1 MNDDSSADRWERL
14 DELFYAASE
23 MDPAERTLFVASNCG
38 EDVALRAE
46 LEALL
51 RASEYTHGFL
61 EKPLSDA
68 ARLVVAGAD
77 QAGQLIGR
85 YRLIRE
91 LGEGGMGRVYLAVRA
106 DEHYQQQVAIKIMH
120 GGLAP
125 SNTML
130 LRFRTERQILAN
142 LQHPNIARLLDGGVT
157 EAGLPYLVMEYVN
170 GVPIHKYCEGRS
182 IEERLKLFRTVCGA
196 VEYAHANL
204 VVHRDIKPLNILVT
218 ADGTPKLLDFGIA
231 KLLDPNFAGTPPGQR
246 TYATDRLMTPE
257 YASPEQ
263 ILGEPITTATDVY
276 ALGTLLYELLSG
288 AQPFAAQKLS
298 PLAFARFIT
307 EVDPEPPSVAAARSA
322 HIPGVDARRMRGDLD
337 NVVRTAMRKEPA
349 RRYASVAQFSADVEA
364 YLEGYPLRAG
374 ADSWRYRAGKFLG
387 RHKRGTA
394 VTAAVFALLIGSTI
408 EMAVLARRA
417 RREQAVAQQE
427 TQFLASV
434 FSASTPEESRGTTI
448 TARDLLDRGTKRID
462 RELAG
467 QPEVQ
472 ASMLESIAAAYRSV
486 GQYDQALALAQRS
499 YALQTKLTG
508 GRNEQ
513 MAGVLDLVAELYRD
527 KAQYDKA
534 EPLFGK
540 LVDVRR
546 RIDGNQS
553 AAYALTLSN
562 FGECLYNDSKD
573 SEAEPML
580 REALAIYKRQGPDAG
595 TAVRDY
601 LALVL
606 ERKGNFQE
614 AAQLLREST
623 EITLRTLGPNHP
635 DYAISLHN
643 LASDLIDLGDLD
655 GAEAKLRE
663 ALAATER
670 SFGKTHPQMGYSLN
684 NLGYVLIEK
693 GRAPAAAPYL
703 QQAVAISLM
712 HNGPNHPR
720 TAAYRSNLT
729 RVLLA
734 EGKFDAAEKGFR
746 EALGIM
752 TSAHANNTWAAAQMT
767 AYLGLI
773 YFDRGQYAEAEK
785 LARQAMEI
793 RKKLGGEQSPAYASS
808 LVEIAQDRL
817 FQHDP
822 SGAEPLLTK
831 AVQIR
836 RTKYSPHHPDTV
848 AAEVRLGEALLAEK
862 KYAEAEPVLRE
873 AAVAAQTTPYAPLP
887 WEVAE
892 AQNVL
897 GACLI
902 DTGKVK
908 EGESLLKQS
917 QGGVMKHPRP
927 ALRRQAPVLVSEFQ
941 PLAVTH
947 N

>member
-1 MNDDSSADRWERL
+1 MSDDSSVDRWARL

-23 MDPAERTLFVASNCG
+23 MDSADRAAFVAGTCG
-38 EDVALRAE
+38 DDAALRAE

-61 EKPLSDA
+61 EKPLSEA
-68 ARLVVAGAD
+68 ARLVVEGAD
-77 QAGQLIGR
+77 PAGQLIGR
-85 YRLIRE
+85 YRVIRE

-106 DEHYQQQVAIKIMH
+106 DEQYQQQVAIKIMH
-120 GGLAP
+120 GGLVP

-142 LQHPNIARLLDGGVT
+142 LQHPNIARLLDGGIT

-170 GVPIHKYCEGRS
+170 GVPIHTYCGGRS
-182 IEERLKLFRTVCGA
+182 IEERLKLFRTVCSA

-231 KLLDPNFAGTPPGQR
+231 KLLDPNLAGAPTGQR

-263 ILGEPITTATDVY
+263 ILGEPVTTATDVY
-276 ALGTLLYELLSG
+276 ALGTLLYELLAG
-288 AQPFAAQKLS
+288 AQPFAMQKLS

-307 EVDPEPPSVAAARSA
+307 EVDPEPPSTAAARNPQVPA
-322 HIPGVDARRMRGDLD
+322 ADARRMRGDLD

-364 YLEGYPLRAG
+364 YLGGYPLLAG
-374 ADSWRYRAGKFLG
+374 ADSWRYRTGKLLR

-394 VTAAVFALLIGSTI
+394 VTVAVVALLVGSTI
-408 EMAVLARRA
+408 EMAVLAQRA
-417 RREQAVAQQE
+417 KREQAIAQQE

-434 FSASTPEESRGTTI
+434 FSASTPEESQGTTI
-448 TARDLLDRGTKRID
+448 TARDLLDRGAKRID

-472 ASMLESIAAAYRSV
+472 ASMLESIAAAYRSI
-486 GQYDQALALAQRS
+486 GQYDQALALAERS
-499 YALQTKLTG
+499 YALQSKLTG
-508 GRNEQ
+508 GKNDQ
-513 MAGVLDLVAELYRD
+513 MAGILDLLAELYRD
-527 KAQYDKA
+527 KAQYAKA
-534 EPLFGK
+534 EPLFRQ

-553 AAYALTLSN
+553 PAYALTLSN

-580 REALAIYKRQGPDAG
+580 REALAVYKRQGPDEGAS
-595 TAVRDY
+595 VRNY

-606 ERKGNFQE
+606 ERQGNFQE

-635 DYAISLHN
+635 DYAICLHN

-670 SFGKTHPQMGYSLN
+670 SFGKTHPQRTYSLN
-684 NLGYVLIEK
+684 NLAFVLIEK
-693 GRAPAAAPYL
+693 GQAQAATPYL
-703 QQAVAISLM
+703 QEALAISLAS
-712 HNGPNHPR
+712 NGPNHPR
-720 TAAYRSNLT
+720 TAGFRSNLA

-734 EGKFDAAEKGFR
+734 EGKNDAAEKGFR
-746 EALGIM
+746 DALAIM
-752 TSAHANNTWAAAQMT
+752 AAAHASNTWSAAQMT
-767 AYLGLI
+767 ANLGLV
-773 YFDRGQYAEAEK
+773 YFDRGEYTEAEK
-785 LARQAMEI
+785 IAREAM
-793 RKKLGGEQSPAYASS
+793 
-808 LVEIAQDRL
+808 D
-817 FQHDP
+817 
-822 SGAEPLLTK
+822 
-831 AVQIR
+831 IR
-836 RTKYSPHHPDTV
+836 RK
-848 AAEVRLGEALLAEK
+848 L
-862 KYAEAEPVLRE
+862 
-873 AAVAAQTTPYAPLP
+873 
-887 WEVAE
+887 
-892 AQNVL
+892 
-897 GACLI
+897 
-902 DTGKVK
+902 
-908 EGESLLKQS
+908 
-917 QGGVMKHPRP
+917 
-927 ALRRQAPVLVSEFQ
+927 
-941 PLAVTH
+941 
-947 N
+947 